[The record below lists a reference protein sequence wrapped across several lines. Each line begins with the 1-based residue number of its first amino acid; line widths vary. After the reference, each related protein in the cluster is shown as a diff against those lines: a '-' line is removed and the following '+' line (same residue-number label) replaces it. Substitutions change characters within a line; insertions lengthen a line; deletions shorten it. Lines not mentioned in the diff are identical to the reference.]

1 MPGLILEGGTFRPIF
16 SCGVMDALLHHDVM
30 FDYVIGVSA
39 GITNGFSYLSR
50 QSERNLELM
59 RRYRNDKRYLSPG
72 NYLKCGSMFG
82 LDFVFDEI
90 PNRLL
95 PFDWDAF
102 NAYEGRIRVGVTNV
116 KTGEAEYLDGRELDE
131 KCTMLRATCAIP
143 FYFPPIKIG
152 DKTYYDGGLSDSIP
166 IRKSLADGNDKNLII
181 LTQPQG
187 YRKTLSRSS
196 RAAAAALRHRYPRL
210 AATLLA
216 RPKMY
221 NETVCFCDHLA
232 AYRPRD
238 TVLLRPLG
246 PINSFESD
254 VTRLENAYWEGYRLA
269 EARMDEIKR
278 LFD

>member
-59 RRYRNDKRYLSPG
+59 RRYRNDKRYLSPV

-116 KTGEAEYLDGRELDE
+116 ETGEAEYLDGRELDE

-232 AYRPRD
+232 AYHPRD
-238 TVLLRPLG
+238 TVLLRPLA

>member
-102 NAYEGRIRVGVTNV
+102 NAYAGRIRVGVTNV
-116 KTGEAEYLDGRELDE
+116 ETGEAEYLDGRELDE

-238 TVLLRPLG
+238 TVLLRPLA

>member
-90 PNRLL
+90 PNCLL

-116 KTGEAEYLDGRELDE
+116 ETGEAEYLDGRELDE

-238 TVLLRPLG
+238 TVLLRPLA

>member
-16 SCGVMDALLHHDVM
+16 SCGVMDALLYHDVM

-116 KTGEAEYLDGRELDE
+116 ETGEAEYLDGRELDE

-238 TVLLRPLG
+238 TVLLRPLA

>member
-116 KTGEAEYLDGRELDE
+116 ETGEAEYLDGRELDE

-187 YRKTLSRSS
+187 YRKALSRSS

-238 TVLLRPLG
+238 TVLLRPLA

>member
-116 KTGEAEYLDGRELDE
+116 ETGEAEYLDGRELDE

-166 IRKSLADGNDKNLII
+166 IRLLQHGNSLLM
-181 LTQPQG
+181 
-187 YRKTLSRSS
+187 R
-196 RAAAAALRHRYPRL
+196 
-210 AATLLA
+210 
-216 RPKMY
+216 
-221 NETVCFCDHLA
+221 
-232 AYRPRD
+232 
-238 TVLLRPLG
+238 
-246 PINSFESD
+246 
-254 VTRLENAYWEGYRLA
+254 
-269 EARMDEIKR
+269 
-278 LFD
+278 

>member
-59 RRYRNDKRYLSPG
+59 RRYRNDKRYLSPV

-116 KTGEAEYLDGRELDE
+116 ETGEAEYLDGRELDE

-238 TVLLRPLG
+238 TVLLRPLA

>member
-39 GITNGFSYLSR
+39 GITDGFSYLSR

-116 KTGEAEYLDGRELDE
+116 ETGKAEYLDGRELDE

-152 DKTYYDGGLSDSIP
+152 DKTYYDGGLADSIP

-232 AYRPRD
+232 AYRPLD
-238 TVLLRPLG
+238 TVLLRPLA

-269 EARMDEIKR
+269 EARMGEIKR

>member
-116 KTGEAEYLDGRELDE
+116 ETGEAEYLDGRELDE

-238 TVLLRPLG
+238 TVLLRPLA

-269 EARMDEIKR
+269 EARMDKIKR

>member
-116 KTGEAEYLDGRELDE
+116 ETGEAEYLDGRELDE

-238 TVLLRPLG
+238 TVLLRPLA

-269 EARMDEIKR
+269 EARMGEIKR